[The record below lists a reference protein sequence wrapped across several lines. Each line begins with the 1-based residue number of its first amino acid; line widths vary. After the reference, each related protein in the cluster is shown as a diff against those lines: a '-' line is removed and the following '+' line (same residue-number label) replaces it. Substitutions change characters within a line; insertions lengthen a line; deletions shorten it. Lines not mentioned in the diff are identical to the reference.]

1 MSDMEKFLS
10 SLDEEQKRK
19 LKEALE
25 QDGVREAIEGD
36 SHLEWENEGGSTQS
50 KDSASAPP
58 IVEADFVVKNR
69 SLNQNRRRSKV
80 KAGKNQWVDNG
91 EYKDVDTPLPED
103 FEKTPRRKAAPK
115 KTPVECHMCGKTF
128 KQDSRYSYGDFPRCN
143 KCTGR

>member
-25 QDGVREAIEGD
+25 QDGDREA
-36 SHLEWENEGGSTQS
+36 LEWENEGGSTQS

-80 KAGKNQWVDNG
+80 KAGK
-91 EYKDVDTPLPED
+91 K
-103 FEKTPRRKAAPK
+103 
-115 KTPVECHMCGKTF
+115 PVG
-128 KQDSRYSYGDFPRCN
+128 
-143 KCTGR
+143 